1 MRKTIG
7 WLCLGLLGASP
18 LVGCKRA
25 PACDVSSNDAVRALY
40 HKLTNEELDTKHECI
55 ERSAVFPGLVRVGHF
70 AYDRGCRDRN
80 VIVNCQLDPPDVARQ
95 ALASAGWA
103 QADLAQ
109 RQQLALSW
117 LTEGEDDVVLR
128 AQPSQWPTGK
138 AFAPP
143 QSSATDDGGLLL
155 RYWRGT
161 HHGKTR
167 MTSFTSVEVRF
178 QKDGSHSPAQEGE
191 SVEVELRSN

>member
-40 HKLTNEELDTKHECI
+40 RKLSSEELDAKHECI

-70 AYDRGCRDRN
+70 AHDRGCRYRQ
-80 VIVNCQLDPPDVARQ
+80 VIVNCQLDPPDVGRQ
-95 ALASAGWA
+95 VLASAGWA
-103 QADLAQ
+103 KADLAK
-109 RQQLALSW
+109 RQQLALAW
-117 LTEGEDDVVLR
+117 LAEGEDEGVLHT
-128 AQPSQWPTGK
+128 QPAQWPMGK
-138 AFAPP
+138 AFTAP

-155 RYWRGT
+155 RYWQGKHR
-161 HHGKTR
+161 GKTR
-167 MTSFTSVEVRF
+167 TTSFRSMEVRF
-178 QKDGSHSPAQEGE
+178 QKDGSHSPPQEGE
-191 SVEVELRSN
+191 TVDVELGSQ